1 MNACN
6 VRRNILPPLPTNM
19 NFVHEAIE
27 QLTIKI
33 VQDEHFVLTD
43 YYKR

>member
-1 MNACN
+1 
-6 VRRNILPPLPTNM
+6 M

-27 QLTIKI
+27 QLNIKI

-43 YYKR
+43 YCNR